1 MLIRSER
8 FNLHSTLTEVI
19 DLFEPVAVQTG
30 VALRRHFNP
39 SLPVWG
45 VGDSIRLQQVLIN
58 LIGNSFKFTKNG
70 FVRVEAYPLP
80 SRDEDTFRIFFAI
93 EDTGCGIANEELRSL
108 FQPFTQASQGYT
120 RNHQGAGLG
129 LTISMQT
136 VRLMGGNMN
145 VESEEGV
152 GTTFHFCV
160 TLGKEAPPHDD
171 EVAAE
176 SHTAP
181 TLPRRI
187 LVAED
192 DETTA
197 FCIRRLLEKSGH
209 RVTMALNGQEALEMH
224 EAHDFD
230 LILMDISMPVMDG
243 IEACQRIRGSG
254 NSHKRD
260 IPIIAL
266 TAYAMAG
273 DKEKFLAAG
282 MSRYLTKPVTRESL
296 IRTIDKM
303 LAEQ

>member
-1 MLIRSER
+1 M
-8 FNLHSTLTEVI
+8 
-19 DLFEPVAVQTG
+19 
-30 VALRRHFNP
+30 
-39 SLPVWG
+39 
-45 VGDSIRLQQVLIN
+45 
-58 LIGNSFKFTKNG
+58 
-70 FVRVEAYPLP
+70 
-80 SRDEDTFRIFFAI
+80 
-93 EDTGCGIANEELRSL
+93 
-108 FQPFTQASQGYT
+108 
-120 RNHQGAGLG
+120 G
-129 LTISMQT
+129 LTISKQM

-152 GTTFHFCV
+152 GTTFYFCV

-209 RVTMALNGQEALEMH
+209 MVTMALNGQEALEIH
-224 EAHDFD
+224 EARNFD
-230 LILMDISMPVMDG
+230 LILMDVSMPIMDG
-243 IEACQRIRGSG
+243 IEACQRIRGSR

-296 IRTIDKM
+296 IRTIDKT